1 MYLSLQRIV
10 FAQGKSFCKIKFVKN
25 FYFEKLKIYLVFFF
39 SVSGIVCCDGFALN
53 SSTGLCQSKCDK
65 IHGLKFIDN
74 VRYLNTCIVYNHLD

>member
-10 FAQGKSFCKIKFVKN
+10 FAQGKSFCKLNSLRIC
-25 FYFEKLKIYLVFFF
+25 YFEKLKIYLVFFF
-39 SVSGIVCCDGFALN
+39 SVSGRVCCDGFALN

-65 IHGLKFIDN
+65 IYRLKFIDN